1 MPVFN
6 HLGVSVCYSLDFD
19 NIAMMKI
26 LHQAYVVNDCMKVYL
41 QKFDTK
47 YSDLYAFPYENLKL
61 TDENMQD
68 LFSSSKSIDFKN
80 KLTQYNL
87 NDFTEI
93 NFTVPVLMMQGRNL
107 QSRTSCKNNIF
118 NEISM
123 DIDGLNQAFKDA
135 TTFLVKLGVEPDHI
149 KMGHNMGV
157 VDCCVPEYEE

>member
-19 NIAMMKI
+19 NIVMMKI

-68 LFSSSKSIDFKN
+68 LFSSSKSVDFKN
-80 KLTQYNL
+80 KLIEYNL

-93 NFTVPVLMMQGRNL
+93 NFMVPVLMMQGRNL
-107 QSRTSCKNNIF
+107 QTRTSCRNNIF
-118 NEISM
+118 SEISM
-123 DIDGLNQAFKDA
+123 DIYDLNQAFKNA
-135 TTFLVKLGVEPDHI
+135 KTFLVKLGVESDHI
-149 KMGHNMGV
+149 KIGHNIGI
-157 VDCCVPEYEE
+157 VDCCIPETDE